1 MKKRILI
8 VGVDDDEN
16 RKVAQTIEATNQP
29 IRKLAN
35 LLYTNKTILV
45 PSAYL
50 ECPWMHKHIIAL
62 QQEASE
68 VLFLVSLNNK
78 KRYPPG
84 FARVFQVPRKGGIVS
99 HGSRQ
104 AKKTSE
110 QAERELMEIG
120 CMPPYQSIV
129 FEESNVPISKKEAK

>member
-8 VGVDDDEN
+8 VGVNDDEN
-16 RKVAQTIEATNQP
+16 RKVAQKIEATSQP

-35 LLYTNKTILV
+35 LLYTNKTILI

-50 ECPWMHKHIIAL
+50 DCPWMHKHIIAL

-68 VLFLVSLNNK
+68 VLFLVSMNNK

-99 HGSRQ
+99 HVSRK
-104 AKKTSE
+104 AKKTKE
-110 QAERELMEIG
+110 QAELELMEIG
-120 CMPPYQSIV
+120 CLPPYLSIE
-129 FEESNVPISKKEAK
+129 FEEKISNQ

>member
-8 VGVDDDEN
+8 VGVNDDEN
-16 RKVAQTIEATNQP
+16 RKVAQKIEETSQP

-50 ECPWMHKHIIAL
+50 DCPWMHKHIIAL

-68 VLFLVSLNNK
+68 VLFLVSMNNK

-99 HGSRQ
+99 HVSRK
-104 AKKTSE
+104 AKKTKE
-110 QAERELMEIG
+110 QAELELMEIG
-120 CMPPYQSIV
+120 CLPPYLSIE
-129 FEESNVPISKKEAK
+129 FEEKISNQ

>member
-1 MKKRILI
+1 MKKRLLI
-8 VGVDDDEN
+8 IGVDDDEN
-16 RKVAQTIEATNQP
+16 RKLAQKIEETDQP
-29 IRKLAN
+29 IRKVAN

-45 PSAYL
+45 PDAYL

-84 FARVFQVPRKGGIVS
+84 FARVFRGPRKGIIVS
-99 HGSRQ
+99 GTNKIV
-104 AKKTSE
+104 KKTKK
-110 QAERELMEIG
+110 QAEIELAEIG
-120 CMPPYQSIV
+120 CLPPYLTIE
-129 FEESNVPISKKEAK
+129 FEEE